1 MRKFTTFAQD
11 KQTKKEKSE
20 GTNSQTAFEF
30 LKKIASKYEGASE
43 SELIEAILSE
53 AKKARAEGSLKDEEI
68 ENFAATISPM
78 LSREQR
84 KRLEELVKQIKN
96 S

>member
-1 MRKFTTFAQD
+1 MKKFTTFAQD
-11 KQTKKEKSE
+11 KQTKKEKSG

-43 SELIEAILSE
+43 SKLIEAILSE
-53 AKKARAEGSLKDEEI
+53 AKKARAEGSLTDEEI
-68 ENFAATISPM
+68 ENFVATISPM
-78 LSREQR
+78 LSSAQR
-84 KRLEELVKQIKN
+84 KQLEEVVMKIKN